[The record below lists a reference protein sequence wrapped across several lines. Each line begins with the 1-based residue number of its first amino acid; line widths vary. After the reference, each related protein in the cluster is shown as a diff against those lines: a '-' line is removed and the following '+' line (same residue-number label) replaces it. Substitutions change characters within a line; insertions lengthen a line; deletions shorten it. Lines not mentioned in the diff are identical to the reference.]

1 MSDDKNNGFL
11 AIGFIGV
18 CAVIITV
25 LFLWGSDHTPAQ
37 SWASIWSAP
46 GVLCWR
52 FIRGGLAGPGFHWA
66 YERTCIAECEL

>member
-25 LFLWGSDHTPAQ
+25 LFLWGSGHTPAQ
-37 SWASIWSAP
+37 SCSCNDCDCVGP
-46 GVLCWR
+46 QPDFWR
-52 FIRGGLAGPGFHWA
+52 AVR
-66 YERTCIAECEL
+66 